1 MTLSHP
7 HLIRRQI
14 TLAEYHKMI
23 EAGILT
29 EQDKVE
35 LIEGDIIRMS
45 PKGSRHAACVQKI
58 NRWFSGRLGN
68 QYDIRLQDPVQIPN
82 ISEPEPDLVLVT
94 FREDFYTHSHP
105 KPADI
110 LLLVEVADSSL
121 SIDRE
126 IKLPLYAAAGI
137 PEYWI
142 INLRD
147 RQIEVH
153 RQLKENRYRESLI
166 LKPNEWLV
174 IPSLDIKTEVA
185 DWLV

>member
-14 TLAEYHKMI
+14 SLDDYHKMI

-29 EQDKVE
+29 EEDKVE
-35 LIEGDIIRMS
+35 LIEGDIIHMS
-45 PKGSRHAACVQKI
+45 PKGSKHASCIRKI
-58 NRWFSGRLGN
+58 LTWLPEKIATSA
-68 QYDIRLQDPVQIPN
+68 QLQIQDSIQIPDV
-82 ISEPEPDLVLVT
+82 SEPEPDLALAIPRADYYVH
-94 FREDFYTHSHP
+94 THP
-105 KPADI
+105 LPEEI
-110 LLLVEVADSSL
+110 LLVIEVADSSL

-153 RQLKENRYRESLI
+153 RKPSGKHYLKSQILNPGEQLL
-166 LKPNEWLV
+166 
-174 IPSLDIKTEVA
+174 IPSLGIETAVA